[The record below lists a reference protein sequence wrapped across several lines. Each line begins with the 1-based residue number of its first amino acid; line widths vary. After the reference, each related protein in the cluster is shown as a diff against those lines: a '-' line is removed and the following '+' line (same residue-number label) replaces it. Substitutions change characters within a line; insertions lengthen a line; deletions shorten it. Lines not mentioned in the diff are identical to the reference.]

1 MLSDYRLN
9 QLQNFCLELG
19 LSDIDFALFDEAL
32 THPSYT
38 NEHQNSDIKHYERLE
53 FLGDSYLKN
62 ITAQY
67 LFEKYPDYKEGQ
79 LTKLLTFMVSDY
91 FLSYLADK
99 INLPKYI
106 QVGHSEIQSD
116 GTHKESIKA
125 CAFEAVLA
133 AIAQSGKTDFLKK
146 FLFDM
151 FTSSDDYIQN
161 SINTYNSKAILQEY
175 TQSKN
180 NRLPEYKVLSQ
191 VGKPHNLTFEV
202 GVFYNGEEIGRGV
215 AASKK
220 EAEKNAA
227 NDAIEKL
234 NIKAGLYE

>member
-1 MLSDYRLN
+1 MLSDFRLN
-9 QLQNFCLELG
+9 QLQNFCYELG
-19 LSDIDFALFDEAL
+19 LSDINYALLDEAL
-32 THPSYT
+32 THPSYA
-38 NEHQNSDIKHYERLE
+38 NDHLGEDIKHYERLE

-67 LFEKYPDYKEGQ
+67 LFEKYPDYNEGQ

-91 FLSYLADK
+91 FLSYLADE
-99 INLPKYI
+99 INLSKYI
-106 QVGHSEIQSD
+106 LVGNSEVQSD

-125 CAFEAVLA
+125 CAFEALLA
-133 AIAQSGKTDFLKK
+133 SIAKSDKTEFLKK
-146 FLFDM
+146 FISDLFD
-151 FTSSDDYIQN
+151 SNDEYIQK

-175 TQSKN
+175 TQSQN

-191 VGKPHNLTFEV
+191 NGKPHNLTFEV
-202 GVFYNGEEIGRGV
+202 GVFYNGEEIGRGI
-215 AASKK
+215 ASSKK